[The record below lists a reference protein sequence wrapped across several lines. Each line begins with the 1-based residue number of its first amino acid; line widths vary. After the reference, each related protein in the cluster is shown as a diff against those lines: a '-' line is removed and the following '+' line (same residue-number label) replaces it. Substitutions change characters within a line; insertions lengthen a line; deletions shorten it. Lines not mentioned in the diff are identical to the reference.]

1 MAQDVSEM
9 AKLCS
14 QPLLITPS
22 DVSTVPVAALQPDA
36 AVTQEAWTP
45 RWYVAS
51 TRSRHERTVQEQLV
65 SRSIECYLPLYSSQR
80 QWHDRKK
87 QIMLPAFAGYIFV
100 RLPFAQRVNVLT
112 VPGVTRLV
120 MFGSKPAS
128 LPDDELDRWRTAL
141 ASRKCEPHPY
151 LAAGARVR
159 IVSGPMRGL
168 CGVVVRGQGLRI
180 VISVDCLCRS
190 ISVELQESDLRPE

>member
-1 MAQDVSEM
+1 M

-22 DVSTVPVAALQPDA
+22 EPSTRPVPGLQPSTA
-36 AVTQEAWTP
+36 LVEEAWIP

-51 TRSRHERTVQEQLV
+51 TRSRHERTVQEQLA
-65 SRSIECYLPLYSSQR
+65 SRSIECYLPLYSSVR

-87 QIMLPAFAGYIFV
+87 EIMLPAFPGYIFV
-100 RLPFAQRVNVLT
+100 RVPFAQRVSVLS

-120 MFGSKPAS
+120 TFGSKPAS
-128 LPDDELDRWRTAL
+128 LPDDEVDRWRTAL
-141 ASRKCEPHPY
+141 ALRKCEPHPY

-159 IVSGPMRGL
+159 IVSGPLRGL
-168 CGVVVRGQGLRI
+168 CGVVMRGQGLRI
-180 VISVDCLCRS
+180 VISVDCLSRS